1 MTDEARFTRERIRMV
16 ADQLR
21 SRGIRDPRVISVFE
35 STPRHVFVPEE
46 ERQWSYDDYPLPI
59 GFSQTI
65 SQPYIVALMTESL
78 GLTGP
83 ERVLEV
89 GTGSGY
95 QAAILSQLAAEVHTI
110 EIIPEL
116 VDKARKIFTD
126 LGIENIFTHVGDGS
140 VGLKQHAP
148 FDAIMVTAAAPRIPH
163 LLLEQLVDGGHLIIP
178 VGSRGYQELELW
190 TRTGTA
196 FDSHTIIPVA
206 FVPLRGEQ
214 GWDAD
219 WST

>member
-1 MTDEARFTRERIRMV
+1 MDEARFTRARNRMV
-16 ADQLR
+16 ADQLKT
-21 SRGIRDPRVISVFE
+21 RGIRDPRVISVFE
-35 STPRHVFVPEE
+35 LTPRHVFVPEE

-59 GFSQTI
+59 GFNQTI
-65 SQPYIVALMTESL
+65 SQPYIVALMTQSL
-78 GLTGP
+78 ELTGS

-95 QAAILSQLAAEVHTI
+95 QAAILSQLAVEVHTI

-116 VDKARKIFTD
+116 TERAQKHFAD
-126 LGIENIFTHVGDGS
+126 LGLGNIHAHIGDGS

-148 FDAIMVTAAAPRIPH
+148 FDAIIVTAAAPRVPQ
-163 LLLEQLVDGGHLIIP
+163 LLLEQLSDGGRLIIP

-190 TRTGTA
+190 TRIETT
-196 FDSHTIIPVA
+196 FTTHTIIPVA

-214 GWDAD
+214 GWDTG
-219 WST
+219 WSG